1 MRKIIFTVVF
11 GLAIALT
18 VGGAYYHLAG
28 PILYCFNVY
37 PLTVEIH
44 SANGGIE
51 QVYFE
56 PCKNSAIAEDQLK
69 SATQVSPQWPLT
81 SFGHVEKPIP
91 GQPISV
97 GLPYSS
103 TVYPL
108 GKTRGRYYQTKLLV
122 VAQYRDNRRIGT
134 IVDIPPHDPDLETRT
149 ITVRLP

>member
-1 MRKIIFTVVF
+1 MRKMIFTVVF
-11 GLAIALT
+11 GLGIALV

-44 SANGGIE
+44 SGNGGIE

-56 PCKNSAIAEDQLK
+56 PCKD
-69 SATQVSPQWPLT
+69 SATAEEQLNSVARVFASKPLA

-91 GQPISV
+91 GQPMSV
-97 GLPYSS
+97 GLPYSM

-108 GKTRGRYYQTKLLV
+108 GKTRGRYRQSKLLV
-122 VAQYRDNRRIGT
+122 VAQYQDNRRIGT
-134 IVDIPPHDPDLETRT
+134 IVDIPPHEPHLETRT
-149 ITVRLP
+149 ITVKLP